1 MVESI
6 ARVEWIQ
13 RNIFNVGGSSTG
25 SERIGKH
32 LKRQKGEGVETE
44 NICNIAGRA
53 AMTVEQ
59 RRLARITNVQVSMS
73 TGDLVCVITH
83 SLT

>member
-13 RNIFNVGGSSTG
+13 RNIFNLGGSSTG
-25 SERIGKH
+25 SEGIHKH

-44 NICNIAGRA
+44 NICNVAGRA

-59 RRLARITNVQVSMS
+59 RGLERTTNVQVSTS
-73 TGDLVCVITH
+73 AGDLVCVVIH
-83 SLT
+83 LLT